1 MASFNHIFFDLDHT
15 LWDFEQNSK
24 ATLLSLHE
32 NFRLVDKGITDFEQF
47 RTIYEAHN
55 ERLWNRYRKGYI
67 KRDELRWKRMW
78 LTLLDFKI
86 ADLDLAN
93 EMSKIYLEILPTQ
106 GKLMPFAADVL
117 AYCADKNYNI
127 HLITNGFETTQ
138 WQKLKT
144 SGIHHYF
151 DKVITSENSNSM
163 KPKPE
168 IFHFALDATKANAAD
183 SIMIGDALEIDVLGA
198 KTVGMQQVFF
208 NPNKIEHNEKPTYE
222 IFCLSELKQIL

>member
-1 MASFNHIFFDLDHT
+1 MTALKHIFFDLDHT

-24 ATLLSLHE
+24 VTLQSLYTQFGLAE
-32 NFRLVDKGITDFEQF
+32 KGISDFEAF
-47 RTIYEAHN
+47 RVQYEAHN
-55 ERLWNRYRKGYI
+55 ERLWNRYRKGFI
-67 KRDELRWKRMW
+67 KREELRWKRMW

-86 ADLDLAN
+86 ADLELAN
-93 EMSKIYLEILPTQ
+93 EMSRIYLDILPTQ

-117 AYCADKNYNI
+117 EYCNNKNYKL

-138 WQKLKT
+138 WQKLRT

-151 DKVITSENSNSM
+151 EKVITSENSNSM

-168 IFHFALDATKANAAD
+168 IFHFALKATDATVEE
-183 SIMIGDALEIDVLGA
+183 SIMIGDALDIDVLGA

-208 NPNKIEHNEKPTYE
+208 NPNKIAHNDNPTYE
-222 IFCLSELKQIL
+222 IFCLSELKEIL